1 MIQIVL
7 IEKNGSLKQNAAKDV
22 SRNTLYKKC
31 GFKKP
36 DGFEK
41 RTTWNVKL
49 NKDNVIIE
57 LWAKDDGKAGME
69 NKYELPQPVDENLYF
84 GTCALIRTDED
95 GNIINLTT
103 DVWNKVYEILFGGF
117 DNIEEDDEEES
128 EDELETVLKSNKT
141 KSGYLKNDFVVN
153 DDSCEEEYDEEDDDE
168 NDDEDDDDG
177 ERDYNMNNKT
187 NNNDNENDIQIDN
200 TEGLEL
206 EEEEYEY
213 SS

>member
-84 GTCALIRTDED
+84 GTCVLIRTDED